1 MDFAELARELI
12 EPMYLVHR
20 EKLVRHINQMS
31 RGEEYVLLLL
41 KDSKDPLFPRDISK
55 IMGITSARVAAILRR
70 LEEKGLVTRKAST
83 TDHRCTKVIITEKGD
98 SVIAAQQDKAVAYL
112 TKVLTQLGQEDAVK
126 YTEIMKKIY
135 HNNNDIERKEANK

>member
-20 EKLVRHINQMS
+20 DKLVRHINQMS
-31 RGEEYVLLLL
+31 QGEEYVLLLL
-41 KDSKDPLFPRDISK
+41 KDSKDSLFPRDISK

-70 LEEKGLVTRKAST
+70 LEEKGLVTRKGST

-135 HNNNDIERKEANK
+135 HNNNDIDRKEANK

>member
-70 LEEKGLVTRKAST
+70 LEEKGLVSRKAST

>member
-41 KDSKDPLFPRDISK
+41 KNSKDSLFPRDISK

-135 HNNNDIERKEANK
+135 HNNNDIDRKEANK

>member
-1 MDFAELARELI
+1 MNFAELARELI

-135 HNNNDIERKEANK
+135 HNNNDIDRKEANK

>member
-135 HNNNDIERKEANK
+135 HNNNDIDRKEANK

>member
-20 EKLVRHINQMS
+20 DKLVRHINQMS
-31 RGEEYVLLLL
+31 QGEEYVLLLL

-70 LEEKGLVTRKAST
+70 LEEKGLVTRKPST

-135 HNNNDIERKEANK
+135 HNNNDIDRKEANK

>member
-1 MDFAELARELI
+1 LNFAELARELI

-135 HNNNDIERKEANK
+135 HNNNDIDRKEANK